1 MSNNETKVKQNKS
14 ETETDAYQETLG
26 KNKQISIQALYQ
38 EASNRINQKD
48 NDLLAAPGKN
58 GVIVIQ
64 NNVPFI
70 NEYLL
75 YVPTDFSIVDTSLDN
90 ALACSVKQKRYA
102 NILSYETILRQLI

>member
-1 MSNNETKVKQNKS
+1 MSNNETEAKQDKS
-14 ETETDAYQETLG
+14 KTDVYQETLG

-38 EASNRINQKD
+38 EASDRINQKD